1 MEANM
6 ALEKVAFGSTGLQV
20 SRIGL
25 GAGKIGSPNLSDAD
39 AEKLLN
45 AALDS
50 GINLIDTAR
59 GYGLSEE
66 RIGKFLG
73 RRRSEYILSTKVGYS
88 VPGFVDWTY
97 AIILA
102 GVDEALKV
110 LRTDVIDIVHLH
122 SCSLEMLQR
131 GEVIDALDAARAAGK
146 IRFVAYSGENT
157 ALEYAVSSGR
167 FQIVQASVNF
177 CDQRIIDRPLPEA
190 RKRDIGVIAKR
201 PLANAPWRF
210 SERPIADYAEE
221 YWLRWSAM
229 QIDPRGLPWNELALR
244 FAAFTPGVHCCIM
257 GTNKLDHI
265 RDNVASVEKGAL
277 PDEMQAAIRGRF
289 KEHDRYWISQI

>member
-1 MEANM
+1 MT
-6 ALEKVAFGSTGLQV
+6 LEKVAFGSTGLQV

-25 GAGKIGSPNLSDAD
+25 GGGKIGSPNLSDAD

-45 AALDS
+45 TALDS

-59 GYGLSEE
+59 GYGFSEE
-66 RIGKFLG
+66 RIGKFLSH
-73 RRRSEYILSTKVGYS
+73 RRDDFILSTKVGYS
-88 VPGFVDWTY
+88 VPGFVDWSY

-110 LRTDVIDIVHLH
+110 LKTDVIDVVHLH

-131 GEVIDALDAARAAGK
+131 GEVIDALEAAKAAGK
-146 IRFVAYSGENT
+146 IRFVAYAGENM
-157 ALEYAVSSGR
+157 ALEYAVSCGR

-190 RKRDIGVIAKR
+190 QKRDIGVIAKR

-210 SERPIADYAEE
+210 AERPIADYAEE

-265 RDNVASVEKGAL
+265 RDNVAALEKGPL
-277 PDEMQAAIRGRF
+277 PDDMQAAIRGRF

>member
-1 MEANM
+1 MT
-6 ALEKVAFGSTGLQV
+6 LEKVAFGSTGLQV

-25 GAGKIGSPNLSDAD
+25 GGGKIGSPNLSDAD

-45 AALDS
+45 TALDS

-59 GYGLSEE
+59 GYGFSEE
-66 RIGKFLG
+66 RIGKFLSH
-73 RRRSEYILSTKVGYS
+73 RRDDFILSTKVGYS
-88 VPGFVDWTY
+88 VPGFVDWSY

-110 LRTDVIDIVHLH
+110 LKTDVIDVVHLH
-122 SCSLEMLQR
+122 SCSVEMLQR
-131 GEVIDALDAARAAGK
+131 GEVIDALEAAKAAGK
-146 IRFVAYSGENT
+146 IRFVAYAGENM
-157 ALEYAVSSGR
+157 ALEYAVSCGR

-190 RKRDIGVIAKR
+190 QRRDIGVIAKR

-210 SERPIADYAEE
+210 AERPIADYAEE

-265 RDNVASVEKGAL
+265 RDNVAALEKGPL
-277 PDEMQAAIRGRF
+277 PDDMQAAIRGRF

>member
-1 MEANM
+1 MT
-6 ALEKVAFGSTGLQV
+6 LEKVAFGSTGLQV

-25 GAGKIGSPNLSDAD
+25 GGGKIGSPNLSDAD

-45 AALDS
+45 TALDS

-59 GYGLSEE
+59 GYGFSEE
-66 RIGKFLG
+66 RIGKFLSH
-73 RRRSEYILSTKVGYS
+73 RRDDFILSTKVGYS
-88 VPGFVDWTY
+88 VPGFVDWSY

-110 LRTDVIDIVHLH
+110 LKTDVIDVVHLH
-122 SCSLEMLQR
+122 SCSVEMLQR
-131 GEVIDALDAARAAGK
+131 GEVIDALEAAKAAGK
-146 IRFVAYSGENT
+146 IRFVAYAGENM
-157 ALEYAVSSGR
+157 ALEYAVSCGR

-190 RKRDIGVIAKR
+190 QRRDIGVIAKR

-210 SERPIADYAEE
+210 AERPIADYAEE

-229 QIDPRGLPWNELALR
+229 QIDPRGLPWSELALR

-265 RDNVASVEKGAL
+265 RDNVAALEKGPL
-277 PDEMQAAIRGRF
+277 PDDMQAAIRGRF